1 MDLVWKLNGFGP
13 YCQIGNY
20 PLAYDFITD
29 ITIFIKIII
38 LIAKITIFLKAF
50 EFIIL
55 IIRPIYSR
63 KFLVK
68 VSFLICC
75 FLKIIKTYNRVSSQV
90 FPSVFW
96 RINL

>member
-13 YCQIGNY
+13 YCQIGNC
-20 PLAYDFITD
+20 PLAYDFGNYNTRH
-29 ITIFIKIII
+29 IKIII
-38 LIAKITIFLKAF
+38 LTAKITIFLKAF
-50 EFIIL
+50 EFILL

-63 KFLVK
+63 RFLVK

-75 FLKIIKTYNRVSSQV
+75 FLEIIKTYNRVSSQV

-96 RINL
+96 RINF